1 MAFRRSKRAFV
12 LGGGGA
18 RGALQAGALR
28 ALLEAGIRPDMLVG
42 TSVGALN
49 AAFLAIYGV
58 NLEAVDALDEVWREA
73 ARADLLPVNY
83 LWLTVRILFNRPDAY
98 PANHLHNFFVA
109 HGLSPEMRFG
119 QIKDI
124 SLYIVAAD
132 LNATQAVLYGTDP
145 DRCVLDALIA
155 STALPPWVRPL
166 ETEGRL
172 LIDGGVVSSL
182 PVEPA
187 ISLGATEIVALDL
200 ADPRGAPPM
209 TATNRF
215 GPFLARLLNTVEQR
229 QIGLELAL
237 ARARRILLRH
247 IVLRPDQ
254 PLPLWDFGR
263 TEELLAK
270 GYELARREID
280 TWKSGMRRRWQRTR
294 KR

>member
-1 MAFRRSKRAFV
+1 M
-12 LGGGGA
+12 
-18 RGALQAGALR
+18 
-28 ALLEAGIRPDMLVG
+28 LEAGIRPDMLVG

-49 AAFLAIYGV
+49 AAFLAIHGV
-58 NLEAVDALDEVWREA
+58 NLKTVDALDEVWREA
-73 ARADLLPVNY
+73 ARADLLPANY
-83 LWLTVRILFNRPDAY
+83 LWLTVRILFNRPDGY
-98 PANHLHNFFVA
+98 PANHLRDFFIA

-124 SLYIVAAD
+124 ALYIVAAD
-132 LNATQAVLYGTDP
+132 LNATQAVLYGSDP
-145 DRCVLDALIA
+145 NHHVLDALLA

-172 LIDGGVVSSL
+172 LIDGAVVSNL

-200 ADPRGAPPM
+200 ADSRGMPPM
-209 TATNRF
+209 PATGHF

-237 ARARRILLRH
+237 AQARRILLRH
-247 IVLRPDQ
+247 IVLQPGQ

-263 TEELLAK
+263 TEELLAE
-270 GYELARREID
+270 GYALARREID

-294 KR
+294 KRRGAQ